1 MPQALMK
8 EGDIMKITRYD
19 EVNGLGLDLIREIG
33 SIGTGNAATAS
44 SSLLG
49 KGVRMTL
56 PDVQILGYNE
66 AIKFLGDPEEIVAA
80 ILVKMSGEINGLML
94 FILKLD
100 FINEVLTSVM
110 QQEIQDYYQLNVME
124 TSALEEI
131 GNIII
136 SSYVNAMSTLSDVAI
151 DLSVPD
157 IAVNM
162 LGGILSV
169 PMVEF
174 GYQTDKMMMISGQFV
189 IGGKVLQSDLLMMPD
204 IQSLNFLMEKLGIA
218 NG

>member
-1 MPQALMK
+1 
-8 EGDIMKITRYD
+8 MKITRYD
-19 EVNGLGLDLIREIG
+19 EMNGLGLDLIREIG
-33 SIGTGNAATAS
+33 SIGTGNAATALS
-44 SSLLG
+44 SMLN
-49 KGVRMTL
+49 KTVRMTL
-56 PDVQILGYNE
+56 PNVQILGYNE

-80 ILVKMSGEINGLML
+80 ILVKMTGEINGLML
-94 FILKLD
+94 FILKMD
-100 FINEVLTSVM
+100 FINEVLSSVM
-110 QQEIQDYYQLNVME
+110 QEEIEDYYQLNVLE

-136 SSYVNAMSTLSDVAI
+136 SSYVNAMSTLSEVTI
-151 DLSVPD
+151 NLSVPD

-174 GYQTDKMMMISGQFV
+174 GYQTDKMMMISGQFI
-189 IGGKVLQSDLLMMPD
+189 IGGKVLHSDLLMMPD
-204 IQSLNFLMEKLGIA
+204 IMSLNFLMEKLGIV

>member
-1 MPQALMK
+1 
-8 EGDIMKITRYD
+8 MKIRRYD
-19 EVNGLGLDLIREIG
+19 EMNGLGLDLIREIG
-33 SIGTGNAATAS
+33 SIGTGNSATALS
-44 SSLLG
+44 SMLG
-49 KGVRMTL
+49 KSVRMTL

-66 AIKFLGDPEEIVAA
+66 AIQFLGDPEEIVAA
-80 ILVKMSGEINGLML
+80 ILVKMTGEINGLML

-100 FINEVLTSVM
+100 FINEVLSSVL
-110 QQEIQDYYQLNVME
+110 QKEIEDYYQLNVLE

-136 SSYVNAMSTLSDVAI
+136 SSYVNAMSTLSEVTI
-151 DLSVPD
+151 NLSVPD

-189 IGGKVLQSDLLMMPD
+189 IGGKVLHSDLLMMPD
-204 IQSLNFLMEKLGIA
+204 IESLNFLMEKLGIT

>member
-1 MPQALMK
+1 
-8 EGDIMKITRYD
+8 MKITRYD
-19 EVNGLGLDLIREIG
+19 EMKGLGLDLIREIG
-33 SIGTGNAATAS
+33 SIGTGNSATALS
-44 SSLLG
+44 SMLG
-49 KGVRMTL
+49 KTVRMTL

-80 ILVKMSGEINGLML
+80 VLVKMTGEINGLML

-100 FINEVLTSVM
+100 FINEVLNSVLHKKI
-110 QQEIQDYYQLNVME
+110 EDYYQLNVME

-136 SSYVNAMSTLSDVAI
+136 SSYVNAMSTLSDVTI
-151 DLSVPD
+151 NLSVPD

-189 IGGKVLQSDLLMMPD
+189 IGGNVLQSDLLMMPD
-204 IQSLNFLMEKLGIA
+204 IQSLNFLMEKLGIT

>member
-1 MPQALMK
+1 
-8 EGDIMKITRYD
+8 MKITRYD
-19 EVNGLGLDLIREIG
+19 EMNGLGLDLIREIG
-33 SIGTGNAATAS
+33 SIGTGNSATAL

-49 KGVRMTL
+49 ESVRMTI
-56 PDVQILGYNE
+56 PGVQILGYNE
-66 AIKFLGDPEEIVAA
+66 AIKSLGDPEEIVAA

-100 FINEVLTSVM
+100 FINEVLSRVM
-110 QQEIQDYYQLNVME
+110 NKKIDDYYQLNILE

-136 SSYVNAMSTLSDVAI
+136 SSYVNAMSTLSDVTI
-151 DLSVPD
+151 NLSVPD
-157 IAVNM
+157 IAINM

-174 GYQTDKMMMISGQFV
+174 GYVTDKMMMISGQFI
-189 IGGKVLQSDLLMMPD
+189 IGGKVLHSDLLMMPD
-204 IQSLNFLMEKLGIA
+204 IESLNFLMEKLGIV

>member
-1 MPQALMK
+1 
-8 EGDIMKITRYD
+8 MKIKRYD
-19 EVNGLGLDLIREIG
+19 EMNGLGLDLIREIG
-33 SIGTGNAATAS
+33 SIGTGNSATALS
-44 SSLLG
+44 SMLG
-49 KGVRMTL
+49 KSVRMTL

-80 ILVKMSGEINGLML
+80 ILVKMTGEINGLML

-100 FINEVLTSVM
+100 FINEVLSSLL
-110 QQEIQDYYQLNVME
+110 QKEIEDYYQLNVLE

-136 SSYVNAMSTLSDVAI
+136 SSYVNAMSTLSEVTI
-151 DLSVPD
+151 NLSVPD

-189 IGGKVLQSDLLMMPD
+189 IGGKVLHSDLLMMPD
-204 IQSLNFLMEKLGIA
+204 IESLNFLMEKLGIT

>member
-1 MPQALMK
+1 
-8 EGDIMKITRYD
+8 MKITRYD
-19 EVNGLGLDLIREIG
+19 EMNGLGLDLIREIG
-33 SIGTGNAATAS
+33 SIGTGNAATALS
-44 SSLLG
+44 SMLG
-49 KGVRMTL
+49 KTVRMTL

-80 ILVKMSGEINGLML
+80 ILVKMTGEINGLML

-110 QQEIQDYYQLNVME
+110 QENIEDYYQLNVLE

-136 SSYVNAMSTLSDVAI
+136 SSYVNAMSTLTDVTI
-151 DLSVPD
+151 NLSVPD

-189 IGGKVLQSDLLMMPD
+189 IGGKVLHSDLLMMPD

>member
-1 MPQALMK
+1 
-8 EGDIMKITRYD
+8 MKITRYD
-19 EVNGLGLDLIREIG
+19 EMNGLGLDLIREIG
-33 SIGTGNAATAS
+33 SIGTGNSATALS
-44 SSLLG
+44 SMLG
-49 KGVRMTL
+49 KTVRMTL

-110 QQEIQDYYQLNVME
+110 QQKIDDYYQLNVME

-136 SSYVNAMSTLSDVAI
+136 SSYVNAMSTLSDVTI
-151 DLSVPD
+151 NLSVPD

-174 GYQTDKMMMISGQFV
+174 GYETDKMMMISGQFI
-189 IGGKVLQSDLLMMPD
+189 IGGKVLHSDLLMMPD
-204 IQSLNFLMEKLGIA
+204 IRSLNFLMEKLGIA

>member
-1 MPQALMK
+1 
-8 EGDIMKITRYD
+8 MKIRRYD
-19 EVNGLGLDLIREIG
+19 EMNGLGLDLIREIG
-33 SIGTGNAATAS
+33 SIGTGNSATALS
-44 SSLLG
+44 SMLG
-49 KGVRMTL
+49 KSVRMTL

-66 AIKFLGDPEEIVAA
+66 AIQFLGDPEEIVAA
-80 ILVKMSGEINGLML
+80 ILVKMTGEINGLML

-100 FINEVLTSVM
+100 FINEVLSSVL
-110 QQEIQDYYQLNVME
+110 QKEIEDYYQLNVLE

-136 SSYVNAMSTLSDVAI
+136 SSYVSAMSTLSEVTI
-151 DLSVPD
+151 NLSVPD

-189 IGGKVLQSDLLMMPD
+189 IGGKVLHSDLLMMPD
-204 IQSLNFLMEKLGIA
+204 IGSLNFLMEKLGIT

>member
-1 MPQALMK
+1 
-8 EGDIMKITRYD
+8 MKIRRYD
-19 EVNGLGLDLIREIG
+19 EMNGLGLDLIREIG
-33 SIGTGNAATAS
+33 SIGTGNSATALS
-44 SSLLG
+44 SMLG
-49 KGVRMTL
+49 KSVRMTV

-66 AIKFLGDPEEIVAA
+66 AIQFLGDPEEIVAA
-80 ILVKMSGEINGLML
+80 VLVKMTGEINGLML

-100 FINEVLTSVM
+100 FINEVLSSVM
-110 QQEIQDYYQLNVME
+110 HKEIEDYYQLNVLE

-136 SSYVNAMSTLSDVAI
+136 SSYVNAMSTLSEVTI
-151 DLSVPD
+151 NLSVPD

-189 IGGKVLQSDLLMMPD
+189 IGGKVLHSDLLMMPD
-204 IQSLNFLMEKLGIA
+204 IESLNFLMEKLGIT

>member
-1 MPQALMK
+1 
-8 EGDIMKITRYD
+8 MKITRYD
-19 EVNGLGLDLIREIG
+19 EMSGLGLDLIREIG
-33 SIGTGNAATAS
+33 SIGTGNSATALS
-44 SSLLG
+44 SMLG
-49 KGVRMTL
+49 KTVRMTL

-94 FILKLD
+94 FVLKLD
-100 FINEVLTSVM
+100 FINQVLSSLM
-110 QQEIQDYYQLNVME
+110 QEEIEDYYQLNVLE
-124 TSALEEI
+124 TSALEEV

-136 SSYVNAMSTLSDVAI
+136 SSYVNAISSLSDVSI
-151 DLSVPD
+151 NLSVPD
-157 IAVNM
+157 TAINM

-174 GYQTDKMMMISGQFV
+174 GYQTDKMMMISGQFI
-189 IGGKVLQSDLLMMPD
+189 IGGKVLHSDLLMMPE
-204 IQSLNFLMEKLGIA
+204 IQSLNFLMEKLGII

>member
-1 MPQALMK
+1 
-8 EGDIMKITRYD
+8 MKIRRYD
-19 EVNGLGLDLIREIG
+19 EMNGLGLDLIREIG
-33 SIGTGNAATAS
+33 SIGTGNSATALS
-44 SSLLG
+44 SMLG
-49 KGVRMTL
+49 KSVRMTL

-66 AIKFLGDPEEIVAA
+66 AIKFLGDPEEIVAE
-80 ILVKMSGEINGLML
+80 ILVKMTGEINGLML

-100 FINEVLTSVM
+100 FINEVLSSVM
-110 QQEIQDYYQLNVME
+110 QKEIEDYYQLNVME

-136 SSYVNAMSTLSDVAI
+136 SSYVNAMSTLSDVTI
-151 DLSVPD
+151 NLSVPD

-174 GYQTDKMMMISGQFV
+174 GYQTDKMMMISGQFI
-189 IGGKVLQSDLLMMPD
+189 IGGKVLHSDLLMMPD
-204 IQSLNFLMEKLGIA
+204 IESLNFLMEKLGIV

>member
-1 MPQALMK
+1 MK
-8 EGDIMKITRYD
+8 EGEHMKITRYD
-19 EVNGLGLDLIREIG
+19 EMNGLGLDLIKEIG
-33 SIGTGNAATAS
+33 SIGTGNAATALS
-44 SSLLG
+44 SMLN
-49 KGVRMTL
+49 KTVRMTL

-80 ILVKMSGEINGLML
+80 VLVKMTGEINGLML
-94 FILKLD
+94 FILKMD
-100 FINEVLTSVM
+100 FINEVLSSVM
-110 QQEIQDYYQLNVME
+110 QQEIEDYYQLNVLE

-136 SSYVNAMSTLSDVAI
+136 SSYVNAMSTLSEVTI
-151 DLSVPD
+151 NLSVPD

-189 IGGKVLQSDLLMMPD
+189 IGGKVLHSDLLMMPD
-204 IQSLNFLMEKLGIA
+204 IMSLNFLMEKLGII

>member
-1 MPQALMK
+1 
-8 EGDIMKITRYD
+8 MKITRYD
-19 EVNGLGLDLIREIG
+19 EMNGLGLDLIREIG
-33 SIGTGNAATAS
+33 SIGTGNAATAL

-80 ILVKMSGEINGLML
+80 ILVKMTGEINGLML

-100 FINEVLTSVM
+100 FINEVLNSVM
-110 QQEIQDYYQLNVME
+110 HEKIDDYYQLNVLE

-136 SSYVNAMSTLSDVAI
+136 SSYVNAMSTLSDVTI
-151 DLSVPD
+151 NLSVPD

-174 GYQTDKMMMISGQFV
+174 GYQTDKMMMISGQFI
-189 IGGKVLQSDLLMMPD
+189 IGGKVLHSDLLMMPD
-204 IQSLNFLMEKLGIA
+204 IESLNFLMEKLGIA

>member
-1 MPQALMK
+1 
-8 EGDIMKITRYD
+8 MKIRRYD
-19 EVNGLGLDLIREIG
+19 EMNGLGLDLIREIG
-33 SIGTGNAATAS
+33 SIGTGNSATALS
-44 SSLLG
+44 SMLG
-49 KGVRMTL
+49 KSVRMTL

-80 ILVKMSGEINGLML
+80 ILVKMTGEINGLML

-100 FINEVLTSVM
+100 FINEVLSSVL
-110 QQEIQDYYQLNVME
+110 QKEIEDYYQLNVLE

-136 SSYVNAMSTLSDVAI
+136 SSYVNAMSTLSDVTI
-151 DLSVPD
+151 NLSVPD

-174 GYQTDKMMMISGQFV
+174 GYQTDKMMMISGQFI
-189 IGGKVLQSDLLMMPD
+189 IGGKVLHSDLLMMPD
-204 IQSLNFLMEKLGIA
+204 IESLNFLMEKLGIT

>member
-1 MPQALMK
+1 
-8 EGDIMKITRYD
+8 MKITRYD
-19 EVNGLGLDLIREIG
+19 EMNGLGLDLIREIG
-33 SIGTGNAATAS
+33 SIGTGNAATALS
-44 SSLLG
+44 SMLN
-49 KGVRMTL
+49 KTVRMTL

-80 ILVKMSGEINGLML
+80 VLVKMTGEINGLML
-94 FILKLD
+94 FILKMD
-100 FINEVLTSVM
+100 FINEVLSSVM
-110 QQEIQDYYQLNVME
+110 QQEIEDYYQLNVLE

-136 SSYVNAMSTLSDVAI
+136 SSYVNAMSTLSEVTI
-151 DLSVPD
+151 NLSVPD
-157 IAVNM
+157 IAINM
-162 LGGILSV
+162 LGAILSV

-189 IGGKVLQSDLLMMPD
+189 IGGKVLHSDLLMMPD
-204 IQSLNFLMEKLGIA
+204 IMSLNFLMEKLGII

>member
-1 MPQALMK
+1 
-8 EGDIMKITRYD
+8 MKITRYD
-19 EVNGLGLDLIREIG
+19 EMNGLGLDLIREIG
-33 SIGTGNAATAS
+33 SIGTGNSATAL

-49 KGVRMTL
+49 ESVRMTI
-56 PDVQILGYNE
+56 PGVQILGYNE
-66 AIKFLGDPEEIVAA
+66 AIKSLGDPEEIVAA

-100 FINEVLTSVM
+100 FINEVLSRVM
-110 QQEIQDYYQLNVME
+110 NKKIDDYYQLNVLE

-136 SSYVNAMSTLSDVAI
+136 SSYVNAMSTLSDVTI
-151 DLSVPD
+151 NLSVPD
-157 IAVNM
+157 IAINM

-174 GYQTDKMMMISGQFV
+174 GYVTDKMMMISGQFI
-189 IGGKVLQSDLLMMPD
+189 IGGKVLHSDLLMMPD
-204 IQSLNFLMEKLGIA
+204 IESLNFLMEKLGIV

>member
-1 MPQALMK
+1 
-8 EGDIMKITRYD
+8 MKITRYD
-19 EVNGLGLDLIREIG
+19 EMNGLGLDLIREIG
-33 SIGTGNAATAS
+33 SIGTGNSATALS
-44 SSLLG
+44 SMLG
-49 KGVRMTL
+49 KTVRMTL
-56 PDVQILGYNE
+56 PNVQILGYND

-100 FINEVLTSVM
+100 FINEVLSSLM
-110 QQEIQDYYQLNVME
+110 QQKIEDYYQLNVLE
-124 TSALEEI
+124 TSALEEV

-136 SSYVNAMSTLSDVAI
+136 SSYVNAMSTLSDVTI
-151 DLSVPD
+151 NLSVPD

-174 GYQTDKMMMISGQFV
+174 GYQTDKMMMISGQFI
-189 IGGKVLQSDLLMMPD
+189 IGGNVLHSDLLMMPE
-204 IQSLNFLMEKLGIA
+204 IQSLNFLMEKLGIS

>member
-1 MPQALMK
+1 
-8 EGDIMKITRYD
+8 MKITRYD
-19 EVNGLGLDLIREIG
+19 EMSGLGLDLIREIG
-33 SIGTGNAATAS
+33 SIGTGNSATALS
-44 SSLLG
+44 SMLG
-49 KGVRMTL
+49 KAVRMTL
-56 PDVQILGYNE
+56 PDVQILGYND

-94 FILKLD
+94 FVLKLD
-100 FINEVLTSVM
+100 FINEVLSSLM
-110 QQEIQDYYQLNVME
+110 QEEIEDYYQLNVLE
-124 TSALEEI
+124 TSALEEV

-136 SSYVNAMSTLSDVAI
+136 SSYVNAISSLSDVSI
-151 DLSVPD
+151 SLSVPD

-174 GYQTDKMMMISGQFV
+174 GYQTDKMMMISGQFI
-189 IGGKVLQSDLLMMPD
+189 IGGKVLHSDLLMMPE
-204 IQSLNFLMEKLGIA
+204 IQSLNFLMEKLGII

>member
-1 MPQALMK
+1 
-8 EGDIMKITRYD
+8 MKITRYD
-19 EVNGLGLDLIREIG
+19 EMSGLGLDLIREIG
-33 SIGTGNAATAS
+33 SIGTGNSATALS
-44 SSLLG
+44 SMLG
-49 KGVRMTL
+49 KAVRMTL
-56 PDVQILGYNE
+56 PDVQILGYND

-94 FILKLD
+94 FVLKLD
-100 FINEVLTSVM
+100 FINEVLSSLM
-110 QQEIQDYYQLNVME
+110 QEEIEDYYQLNVLE
-124 TSALEEI
+124 TSALEEV

-136 SSYVNAMSTLSDVAI
+136 SSYVNAISSLSDVSI
-151 DLSVPD
+151 NLSVPD

-189 IGGKVLQSDLLMMPD
+189 IGGKVLHSDLLMMPE
-204 IQSLNFLMEKLGIA
+204 IQSLNFLMEKLGII